1 MTSATLIPRLRT
13 DLAAAHF
20 SVPGLTG
27 LWGIEADAALRRN
40 QRVPAQRAL
49 AALATKLGRNEPA
62 ATLARLFLLGDAVP
76 RADLDAALPTLG
88 AAGAEQLGLVAADG
102 SADHAS
108 KAERAAGAPHAT
120 GGEAAVVEAAG
131 ITRTGTAETALENS
145 SPGALAA
152 GTSLGQVLVRPLVD
166 LRPYSFID
174 AHGAGSWW
182 IVSDLGEL
190 ALGHPLGET
199 HVLGI
204 GGASRTLSGLMMPR
218 EVERALDIGTGCGI
232 QAMHASRHAEHVVA
246 TDISVRALELA
257 ALNAKLNGIDNIEF
271 RFGSLFEPVA
281 GERFDHIISNP
292 PFVIT
297 PRAEGVP
304 SYEYRDGG
312 MVGDALVEA
321 VVRGAADHLTPGGV
335 AQLLGNW
342 EYHDE
347 TDAFERLEY
356 WLTPA
361 AGQSVPAGSAS
372 MATSPLVAPGS
383 VASLS
388 IDTPSIGS
396 PAAASSAA
404 SAPAAAISAAAP
416 AASASLAATAA
427 SDSPA
432 LDAWIIER
440 EVQSPGEYAETWIR
454 DGGTRPGSDF
464 DRLYNA
470 WLNDFEARGVRR
482 VGFGYLLLRLPAGD
496 APAATSAEGLRAG
509 GTALAEPA
517 AIAAPSQPTAAPITT
532 PTLRRLERLPDALG
546 HNPAGLGAHL
556 AECLA
561 AHDWQ
566 AATDDAR
573 LLRTNLTVA
582 SDVTEERHYW
592 PGQQDPT
599 LMTLHQGSGF
609 GRSVPLDTALAGL
622 VGACDGDLAVGAIIG
637 ALAQLLDADEPALIA
652 ELLPKVRALLID
664 GFLTAPEPV

>member
-1 MTSATLIPRLRT
+1 MTSATLIARLRA

-27 LWGIEADAALRRN
+27 LWGIEADAALHRN

-49 AALATKLGRNEPA
+49 AALAIKLGRNEPA

-76 RADLDAALPTLG
+76 RADLAAALPALG
-88 AAGAEQLGLVAADG
+88 AAGAEQLGLVAAEGD
-102 SADHAS
+102 
-108 KAERAAGAPHAT
+108 T
-120 GGEAAVVEAAG
+120 G
-131 ITRTGTAETALENS
+131 
-145 SPGALAA
+145 
-152 GTSLGQVLVRPLVD
+152 VRPLVD

-174 AHGAGSWW
+174 AHGADSWW

-190 ALGHPLGET
+190 VLGHPLGES

-204 GGASRTLSGLMMPR
+204 GGASLTLSGLMMPR
-218 EVERALDIGTGCGI
+218 AVARALDIGTGCGI
-232 QAMHASRHAEHVVA
+232 QAMHASRHAEQVVA

-257 ALNAKLNGIDNIEF
+257 ALNATLNEIDNIEF
-271 RFGSLFEPVA
+271 RLGSLFEPVA
-281 GERFDHIISNP
+281 GELFDHIISNP

-321 VVRGAADHLTPGGV
+321 VVRAAADHLTPGGV

-342 EYHDE
+342 EYSGD
-347 TDAFERLEY
+347 TDAFERLEG
-356 WLTPA
+356 WLTP
-361 AGQSVPAGSAS
+361 G
-372 MATSPLVAPGS
+372 
-383 VASLS
+383 
-388 IDTPSIGS
+388 
-396 PAAASSAA
+396 A
-404 SAPAAAISAAAP
+404 SAPTARVAHSVAAP
-416 AASASLAATAA
+416 AASASISTELPGDDTLAALSA
-427 SDSPA
+427 SASPA

-454 DGGTRPGSDF
+454 DGGTRPGPDF

-470 WLNDFEARGVRR
+470 WLNDFEARGVSR
-482 VGFGYLLLRLPAGD
+482 VGFGYLLLRRPAGD
-496 APAATSAEGLRAG
+496 AVGVPAADELSPSTTALTEGTSAG
-509 GTALAEPA
+509 A
-517 AIAAPSQPTAAPITT
+517 A
-532 PTLRRLERLPDALG
+532 PTLRRLERMPDALG
-546 HNPAGLGAHL
+546 HNPAGLGAYL

-566 AATDDAR
+566 AQTNDSR

-637 ALAQLLDADEPALIA
+637 ALAQLLDADEESLTA
-652 ELLPKVRALLID
+652 ELLPQVRALLVD
-664 GFLTAPEPV
+664 GFLTIPEPV

>member
-27 LWGIEADAALRRN
+27 LWGIEADAALHRN
-40 QRVPAQRAL
+40 QRVPARRAL
-49 AALATKLGRNEPA
+49 AALAVKLGRNEPA
-62 ATLARLFLLGDAVP
+62 ATMARLFLLGDPVS
-76 RADLDAALPTLG
+76 RAELDAALPALG
-88 AAGAEQLGLVAADG
+88 AAGALELGLVADDDSG
-102 SADHAS
+102 M
-108 KAERAAGAPHAT
+108 
-120 GGEAAVVEAAG
+120 
-131 ITRTGTAETALENS
+131 
-145 SPGALAA
+145 
-152 GTSLGQVLVRPLVD
+152 RPLVD

-174 AHGAGSWW
+174 AHGADSWW

-190 ALGHPLGET
+190 ALGHALGET

-204 GGASRTLSGLMMPR
+204 GGASLTLSGLMMPR
-218 EVERALDIGTGCGI
+218 EVERVLDIGTGCGI

-257 ALNAKLNGIDNIEF
+257 ALNAKLNEIENIEF

-304 SYEYRDGG
+304 SYDYRDGG

-321 VVRGAADHLTPGGV
+321 VVRGAANHLTPGGV

-342 EYHDE
+342 EYHGD
-347 TDAFERLEY
+347 TDAFERLEH

-361 AGQSVPAGSAS
+361 AGE
-372 MATSPLVAPGS
+372 
-383 VASLS
+383 SL
-388 IDTPSIGS
+388 
-396 PAAASSAA
+396 
-404 SAPAAAISAAAP
+404 
-416 AASASLAATAA
+416 
-427 SDSPA
+427 

-454 DGGTRPGSDF
+454 DGGTRPGSNF
-464 DRLYNA
+464 DRLYDA
-470 WLNDFEARGVRR
+470 WLNDFDARGVRR
-482 VGFGYLLLRLPAGD
+482 VGFGYLLLRLPHAK
-496 APAATSAEGLRAG
+496 PAA
-509 GTALAEPA
+509 PV
-517 AIAAPSQPTAAPITT
+517 
-532 PTLRRLERLPDALG
+532 LRRLERMPDALG

-566 AATDDAR
+566 VHADDAR
-573 LLRTNLTVA
+573 LLRTQLTVA

-637 ALAQLLDADEPALIA
+637 ALAQLLGADEQALVA
-652 ELLPKVRALLID
+652 ELLPKVRDLLVD
-664 GFLTAPEPV
+664 GFLTVPELV

>member
-1 MTSATLIPRLRT
+1 MTSAITTTDLIARLRT

-27 LWGIEADAALRRN
+27 LWGIEADAALYRN

-49 AALATKLGRNEPA
+49 AALATTLGRNEPA
-62 ATLARLFLLGDAVP
+62 ATLARLFLLGDPVP
-76 RADLDAALPTLG
+76 RADLDAALSSLG
-88 AAGAEQLGLVAADG
+88 AAGAEELGLVAAVDTLVRPLV
-102 SADHAS
+102 D
-108 KAERAAGAPHAT
+108 T
-120 GGEAAVVEAAG
+120 
-131 ITRTGTAETALENS
+131 
-145 SPGALAA
+145 
-152 GTSLGQVLVRPLVD
+152 LVRPLVD

-190 ALGHPLGET
+190 ALGHPLGES

-204 GGASRTLSGLMMPR
+204 GGASRTLSGLMMPTP
-218 EVERALDIGTGCGI
+218 VARALDIGTGCGI

-246 TDISVRALELA
+246 TDISTRALELA
-257 ALNAKLNGIDNIEF
+257 ALNAELNEIDNIEF

-297 PRAEGVP
+297 PRTEGVP
-304 SYEYRDGG
+304 SYEYRDGK

-321 VVRGAADHLTPGGV
+321 VVRGAAEHLTPGGI

-342 EYHDE
+342 EYRGD
-347 TDAFERLEY
+347 TDAFERLEH
-356 WLTPA
+356 WLMPA
-361 AGQSVPAGSAS
+361 QP
-372 MATSPLVAPGS
+372 
-383 VASLS
+383 
-388 IDTPSIGS
+388 
-396 PAAASSAA
+396 
-404 SAPAAAISAAAP
+404 
-416 AASASLAATAA
+416 
-427 SDSPA
+427 SPA

-454 DGGTRPGSDF
+454 DGGTRPGLDF

-470 WLNDFEARGVRR
+470 WLNDFAARDVRK
-482 VGFGYLLLRLPAGD
+482 VGFGYLLLRLPEAG
-496 APAATSAEGLRAG
+496 AHES
-509 GTALAEPA
+509 
-517 AIAAPSQPTAAPITT
+517 
-532 PTLRRLERLPDALG
+532 TLRRLERMPDALG

-566 AATDDAR
+566 ARTDDAR

-582 SDVTEERHYW
+582 PDVTEERHYW
-592 PGQQDPT
+592 PGEADPT

-609 GRSVPLDTALAGL
+609 GRSVALDTALAGL
-622 VGACDGDLAVGAIIG
+622 VGASDGDLAVGAIIG
-637 ALAQLLDADEPALIA
+637 ALAQLLGADEAALTA
-652 ELLPKVRALLID
+652 ELLPRVRELLVD
-664 GFLTAPEPV
+664 GFLIVPELI

>member
-1 MTSATLIPRLRT
+1 MGRRPRIELNGRVTSATLISRLRT

-40 QRVPAQRAL
+40 QRVPARRAL
-49 AALATKLGRNEPA
+49 AALATTLDRNEPA

-76 RADLDAALPTLG
+76 RADLDAALPALG
-88 AAGAEQLGLVAADG
+88 AAGAEQLGLVRAVDG
-102 SADHAS
+102 IDRPPAV
-108 KAERAAGAPHAT
+108 ERAGAR
-120 GGEAAVVEAAG
+120 GV
-131 ITRTGTAETALENS
+131 TAPDAL
-145 SPGALAA
+145 LC
-152 GTSLGQVLVRPLVD
+152 PLVD

-204 GGASRTLSGLMMPR
+204 GGASRTLSALMMPTP
-218 EVERALDIGTGCGI
+218 VERALDIGTGCGI
-232 QAMHASRHAEHVVA
+232 QAMHASRHAECVVA

-257 ALNAKLNGIDNIEF
+257 ALNAELNDIYNIEF
-271 RFGSLFEPVA
+271 RFGSLFEPVF

-335 AQLLGNW
+335 VQLLGNW

-347 TDAFERLEY
+347 TDAFERLEH
-356 WLTPA
+356 WLTPE
-361 AGQSVPAGSAS
+361 AGES
-372 MATSPLVAPGS
+372 
-383 VASLS
+383 
-388 IDTPSIGS
+388 
-396 PAAASSAA
+396 
-404 SAPAAAISAAAP
+404 
-416 AASASLAATAA
+416 ATARA
-427 SDSPA
+427 A

-454 DGGTRPGSDF
+454 DGGTRPGPDF

-470 WLNDFEARGVRR
+470 WLNDFETRGVRR
-482 VGFGYLLLRLPAGD
+482 VGFGYLLLRLPTD
-496 APAATSAEGLRAG
+496 
-509 GTALAEPA
+509 AEPRGMPDETLSVA
-517 AIAAPSQPTAAPITT
+517 SATE

-566 AATDDAR
+566 AQTDDAR
-573 LLRTNLTVA
+573 LLQTNLTVA

-609 GRSVPLDTALAGL
+609 GRSVSLDTALAGL

-637 ALAQLLDADEPALIA
+637 ALAQLLDADEALLSG
-652 ELLPKVRALLID
+652 ELLPRVRELLAD
-664 GFLTAPEPV
+664 GFLTVSPPSTTGSGAGR

>member
-1 MTSATLIPRLRT
+1 MTSATLIPRLRS
-13 DLAAAHF
+13 DLAAARF

-27 LWGIEADAALRRN
+27 LWGIEADAALQRN
-40 QRVPAQRAL
+40 QRVPARRAL
-49 AALATKLGRNEPA
+49 AALAAKLGRNEPA
-62 ATLARLFLLGDAVP
+62 ATLARLFLLGEPVS
-76 RADLDAALPTLG
+76 RTELDAALPALG
-88 AAGAEQLGLVAADG
+88 AAGAEQLGLVVADG
-102 SADHAS
+102 DS
-108 KAERAAGAPHAT
+108 G
-120 GGEAAVVEAAG
+120 
-131 ITRTGTAETALENS
+131 
-145 SPGALAA
+145 
-152 GTSLGQVLVRPLVD
+152 VRPLVD

-204 GGASRTLSGLMMPR
+204 GGASRTLSGLMMPTR
-218 EVERALDIGTGCGI
+218 VGRALDIGTGCGI

-257 ALNAKLNGIDNIEF
+257 ALNAELNDIENIEF
-271 RFGSLFEPVA
+271 RLGSLFEPVA

-342 EYHDE
+342 EYPGD
-347 TDAFERLEY
+347 TDAFERVER
-356 WLTPA
+356 WLTPV
-361 AGQSVPAGSAS
+361 AG
-372 MATSPLVAPGS
+372 
-383 VASLS
+383 
-388 IDTPSIGS
+388 
-396 PAAASSAA
+396 PAAPSS
-404 SAPAAAISAAAP
+404 
-416 AASASLAATAA
+416 T
-427 SDSPA
+427 

-454 DGGTRPGSDF
+454 DGGTRPGAEF
-464 DRLYNA
+464 DRLYDA
-470 WLNDFEARGVRR
+470 WLNDFDARGVRR
-482 VGFGYLLLRLPAGD
+482 VGFGYLLLRRPV
-496 APAATSAEGLRAG
+496 SA
-509 GTALAEPA
+509 
-517 AIAAPSQPTAAPITT
+517 
-532 PTLRRLERLPDALG
+532 PTLRRLERMPDALG

-566 AATDDAR
+566 AATDDAQ

-592 PGQQDPT
+592 PGQPDPT
-599 LMTLHQGSGF
+599 VMTLHQGSGF
-609 GRSVPLDTALAGL
+609 GRAVPLDTALAGL

-637 ALAQLLDADEPALIA
+637 ALAQLLEADELALSV
-652 ELLPKVRALLID
+652 ELLPRVRELLVD
-664 GFLTAPEPV
+664 GFLTVPEPV